1 MMTRIGRILLVC
13 IGTCALAT
21 ATYAESKP
29 AIAIIGTG
37 DMGDSLGPRFVELGY
52 QVIYGS
58 RKPDGEK
65 AQGVLAAT
73 GGNSSVTTQR
83 EAAQAGDIVILA
95 GAMAG
100 NGNRRA
106 KPWLAGWKDRHRYFV
121 PT

>member
-13 IGTCALAT
+13 IGTCALVT

-58 RKPDGEK
+58 RK
-65 AQGVLAAT
+65 L
-73 GGNSSVTTQR
+73 QR
-83 EAAQAGDIVILA
+83 YDPARG
-95 GAMAG
+95 
-100 NGNRRA
+100 R
-106 KPWLAGWKDRHRYFV
+106 AGW
-121 PT
+121 